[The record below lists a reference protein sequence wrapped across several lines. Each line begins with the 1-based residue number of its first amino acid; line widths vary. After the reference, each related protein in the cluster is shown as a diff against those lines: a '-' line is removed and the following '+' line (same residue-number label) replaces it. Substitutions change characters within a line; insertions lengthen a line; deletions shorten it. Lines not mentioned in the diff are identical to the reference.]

1 MFSRIFI
8 EHPRLAFV
16 VSIFIAFCGYLCFRT
31 IPVAEYPEI
40 APTMITVSAKYAGAS
55 PEVVSDTV
63 ATPLEDEINAVD
75 DLLYFDSICNETGSY
90 VCYVSF
96 KTGTDPNINLV
107 NLQNAVKRAEPKLPT
122 EVV

>member
-16 VSIFIAFCGYLCFRT
+16 VSIFIAFCGWLCFRT

-40 APTMITVSAKYAGAS
+40 VPTMITVSAKYAGAS

-63 ATPLEDEINAVD
+63 ATPLEDEINAAAHIENVG
-75 DLLYFDSICNETGSY
+75 IQTGEELED
-90 VCYVSF
+90 F
-96 KTGTDPNINLV
+96 IR
-107 NLQNAVKRAEPKLPT
+107 RAK
-122 EVV
+122 